1 MHFAPLTASRRASGE
16 FVAHSAPFAPLTSE
30 KRVNGDLCTLHALL
44 NAAVDVPRATGP
56 PAAAPPYRCHDTSC
70 GWASAGGQRDDAGCG
85 DGGRAPVVGIDGG
98 RAGIASADGDTR
110 FVTRKA
116 GVNTRVLELG
126 GPERATVVEDS
137 RRARPLLEA
146 THVGSSRS
154 LRAPRGSRPRRG
166 AARRRPLGRAER
178 RPSSQSTGSGRPISR
193 STGAV
198 DGNRDA
204 LAVHEHAEVDHPGR
218 GLTTRAA
225 RRRLGESKRRRPTLP
240 GP

>member
-1 MHFAPLTASRRASGE
+1 MGTYARSMHSSMPPLTFPGPPDLRRLPRRTGVMTLRAVGLVLAAS
-16 FVAHSAPFAPLTSE
+16 
-30 KRVNGDLCTLHALL
+30 
-44 NAAVDVPRATGP
+44 ATM
-56 PAAAPPYRCHDTSC
+56 PAAAM
-70 GWASAGGQRDDAGCG
+70 A
-85 DGGRAPVVGIDGG
+85 DGLPVVGIDGG

-225 RRRLGESKRRRPTLP
+225 RRRLGKSKRRRPTLP